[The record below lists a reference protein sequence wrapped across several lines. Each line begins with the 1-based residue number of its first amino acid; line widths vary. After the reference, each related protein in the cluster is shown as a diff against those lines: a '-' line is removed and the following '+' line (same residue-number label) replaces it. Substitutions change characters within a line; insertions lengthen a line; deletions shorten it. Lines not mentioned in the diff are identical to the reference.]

1 MKETSRI
8 MKHMGKELITIL
20 SKIMNTLEDGKKI
33 SHMDEGVKN
42 SEMDHI
48 TKDNFEMELSK
59 ELGTMFANQEYTRGN
74 FLQEIFTVKEHL
86 VIQMVVFTKENG
98 RLGF

>member
-33 SHMDEGVKN
+33 SPMDEDVKN